1 MTSLRGCCILCLI
14 TKRTILVRVFLLIL
28 LMEAKNCFALKAG
41 MTGKIGGDDGI
52 DRETDNDADD
62 DEDEDEFAA
71 TADAGWDEDAGA
83 KEVEVTKI
91 PEPLQRL
98 LRGPCMR
105 SAPTLVTGIER
116 EQTGHGART
125 VMGCLALVPVFRRE
139 ASSHGAVENSVTS
152 ASSPSIIHHPLSV
165 IKLDSN

>member
-1 MTSLRGCCILCLI
+1 M
-14 TKRTILVRVFLLIL
+14 L

-41 MTGKIGGDDGI
+41 TTGKTGGDDGV

-91 PEPLQRL
+91 PEPLQWL

-116 EQTGHGART
+116 EQTGHGALT

-139 ASSHGAVENSVTS
+139 ASSHGAAENSVTS
-152 ASSPSIIHHPLSV
+152 ASSPSIMS
-165 IKLDSN
+165 